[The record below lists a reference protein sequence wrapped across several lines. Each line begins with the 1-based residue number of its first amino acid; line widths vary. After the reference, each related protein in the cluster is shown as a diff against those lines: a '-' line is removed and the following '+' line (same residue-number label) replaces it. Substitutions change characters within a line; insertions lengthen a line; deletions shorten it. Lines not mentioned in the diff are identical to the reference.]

1 MTDDEKIQLAEFI
14 ADLVVSRLNSQF
26 DFKVVTKEVDNSN
39 TMLID
44 DLLSGQTTLLDD
56 TEEELIGEL
65 AKLTTLL
72 SIYEDKEQYERAKII
87 KNKIKIITRK
97 LNNLW

>member
-26 DFKVVTKEVDNSN
+26 DFKITTQGVDNSSS
-39 TMLID
+39 MLID
-44 DLLSGQTTLLDD
+44 DLLSGKTTLIDD

-72 SIYEDKEQYERAKII
+72 SIYEEKEQYEKAKII
-87 KNKIKIITRK
+87 EGKIKIITKK
-97 LNNLW
+97 LNNL

>member
-1 MTDDEKIQLAEFI
+1 MTNDEKIQLAEFI

-26 DFKVVTKEVDNSN
+26 DFKITTQGVDNSSS
-39 TMLID
+39 MLID
-44 DLLSGQTTLLDD
+44 DLLSGKTTLIDD

-72 SIYEDKEQYERAKII
+72 SIYEEKEQYEKAKII
-87 KNKIKIITRK
+87 EDKIKIITKK
-97 LNNLW
+97 LNNL

>member
-26 DFKVVTKEVDNSN
+26 DFKVTAQGVDNSN

-44 DLLSGQTTLLDD
+44 DLLSGKTTLIDD

-65 AKLTTLL
+65 ARLTTLL
-72 SIYEDKEQYERAKII
+72 SIYEHKEQYEKAKII
-87 KNKIKIITRK
+87 EDKIKIITKK
-97 LNNLW
+97 LNNL

>member
-26 DFKVVTKEVDNSN
+26 DFKIITKEVDNSN

-44 DLLSGQTTLLDD
+44 DLLSGKTTLIDD

-72 SIYEDKEQYERAKII
+72 SIYEEKEQYEKAKIVED
-87 KNKIKIITRK
+87 KIKIITKK
-97 LNNLW
+97 LNNL

>member
-26 DFKVVTKEVDNSN
+26 DFKVTAQGVDNSN

-44 DLLSGQTTLLDD
+44 DLLSGKTTLIDD

-72 SIYEDKEQYERAKII
+72 SIYEEKEQYEKAKII
-87 KNKIKIITRK
+87 EDKIKIITKK
-97 LNNLW
+97 LNNL

>member
-26 DFKVVTKEVDNSN
+26 DFKVVTKEVDNSS

-87 KNKIKIITRK
+87 KNKLHYKQNTK
-97 LNNLW
+97 TTG

>member
-1 MTDDEKIQLAEFI
+1 MTNDEKIQLAEFI

-26 DFKVVTKEVDNSN
+26 DFKIITKEVDNSN

-44 DLLSGQTTLLDD
+44 DLLSGKTTLIDD

-72 SIYEDKEQYERAKII
+72 SIYEEKEQYEKAKIVED
-87 KNKIKIITRK
+87 KIKIITKK
-97 LNNLW
+97 LNNL

>member
-26 DFKVVTKEVDNSN
+26 DFKVVTKEVDNNN

-97 LNNLW
+97 LNNL

>member
-39 TMLID
+39 TMFID

-56 TEEELIGEL
+56 TEEKLIGEL

-87 KNKIKIITRK
+87 KNKIKIITKK
-97 LNNLW
+97 LNNL

>member
-1 MTDDEKIQLAEFI
+1 MTNDEKIQLAEFI

-26 DFKVVTKEVDNSN
+26 DFKIITKEVDNSN

-44 DLLSGQTTLLDD
+44 DLLSGKTTLIDD

-72 SIYEDKEQYERAKII
+72 SIYEEKEQYEKAKII
-87 KNKIKIITRK
+87 EDKIKIITKK
-97 LNNLW
+97 LNNL

>member
-87 KNKIKIITRK
+87 KNKIKIITKK
-97 LNNLW
+97 LNNL

>member
-39 TMLID
+39 AMLVD

-56 TEEELIGEL
+56 TEEKLIGEL

-87 KNKIKIITRK
+87 KNKIKIITKK
-97 LNNLW
+97 LNNL

>member
-39 TMLID
+39 TMLVD

-56 TEEELIGEL
+56 TEEKLIGEL

-97 LNNLW
+97 LNNL

>member
-44 DLLSGQTTLLDD
+44 DLLSGKTTLIDD

-72 SIYEDKEQYERAKII
+72 SIYEEKEQYEKAKII
-87 KNKIKIITRK
+87 EDKIKIITKK
-97 LNNLW
+97 LNNL